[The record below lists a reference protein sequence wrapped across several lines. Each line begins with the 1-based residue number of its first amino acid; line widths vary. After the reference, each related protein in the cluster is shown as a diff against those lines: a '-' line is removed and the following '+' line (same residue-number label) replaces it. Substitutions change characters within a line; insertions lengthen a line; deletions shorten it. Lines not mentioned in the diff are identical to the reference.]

1 MTAPY
6 GAMAK
11 AKSKF
16 KSAEEFLKALETDES
31 IPSAPKPSPVLAA
44 LTAAPLDR
52 AKEPVKPAAPMIAP
66 PPMEMPAPPV
76 SRPVLPPAPRMPEP
90 VAPPVAPPMAPPVVP
105 PVVPP
110 PAPRIPEPTPAPAPI
125 PAPIPPP
132 RMPEPVPT
140 PAPLPLPPPPPP
152 TPAPAPEP
160 EPAVDRDEIARRAVE
175 EAERVAAE
183 ERRRLAVEAEAKR
196 KADEE
201 AAISAAA
208 EARKKTAAMPPD
220 LIPVPEPEPIL
231 IDKYIPSP
239 RQPVDE
245 PRTPRE
251 PVDEPRSPAAPDR
264 SPVPTPAPTPRV
276 PAPEPEP
283 EPIVKPTKKT
293 GDEPAPEAPRE
304 PAAPDRTGG
313 EPRGPV
319 TTPSPPVAPPAP
331 RTATPREETP
341 AAPKRKSRWNLR
353 NILRAKG
360 KKGQVGKAFEGGED
374 IAELTA
380 YLEQQQALAQGRTS
394 RLQNLLGARPPQ
406 AGGVPTS
413 SFLR

>member
-11 AKSKF
+11 AKTKF
-16 KSAEEFLKALETDES
+16 TSAEEFLKALQTDTS
-31 IPSAPKPSPVLAA
+31 IPSAPKPSPVLAT

-90 VAPPVAPPMAPPVVP
+90 VAPPVAPPMAPLVVP

-110 PAPRIPEPTPAPAPI
+110 PAPRIPEPTPAP
-125 PAPIPPP
+125 
-132 RMPEPVPT
+132 
-140 PAPLPLPPPPPP
+140 
-152 TPAPAPEP
+152 
-160 EPAVDRDEIARRAVE
+160 
-175 EAERVAAE
+175 
-183 ERRRLAVEAEAKR
+183 
-196 KADEE
+196 
-201 AAISAAA
+201 
-208 EARKKTAAMPPD
+208 
-220 LIPVPEPEPIL
+220 EPIL
-231 IDKYIPSP
+231 IDKYIPPSP
-239 RQPVDE
+239 ARPPVDE

-251 PVDEPRSPAAPDR
+251 PVEEPRSPAPPDR

-283 EPIVKPTKKT
+283 EPIIKPTKKT

-360 KKGQVGKAFEGGED
+360 KKGQQVGSAFEGGED